1 MSEQKWRAEVSR
13 GCIGAGFCVAVAPDH
28 FVFAG
33 GRAQSTHQSV
43 TAGDGVGLL
52 RTAADVC
59 PAAAIS
65 ISSD

>member
-13 GCIGAGFCVAVAPDH
+13 GCIGAGFCVAVAPNH
-28 FVFAG
+28 FAFAG
-33 GRAQSTHQSV
+33 GRAQSARRPV
-43 TAGDGVGLL
+43 TDGEGVKLL